1 MTTSPAYVDRPDVQH
16 CAISTANTNRDGTGT
31 LGTVCT
37 GPVTAAGAG
46 VLTRIERVTV
56 KALVTTT
63 AGMIRFFLSTDG
75 GTTKRFLTEL
85 AVSAVTPS
93 ATVAAFEAT
102 VPALVGLR
110 LPGGNGSAA
119 QAILYA
125 ATEKAETF
133 HVVAE
138 LGVALG

>member
-1 MTTSPAYVDRPDVQH
+1 MTTSPAYVDRPDIQY
-16 CAISTANTNRDGTGT
+16 CAISVANTNRDGTGA

-46 VLTRIERVTV
+46 VLARIERVTI
-56 KALVTTT
+56 KAVGTTT
-63 AGMIRFFLSTDG
+63 AGMIRFFVSNDG
-75 GTTKRFLTEL
+75 GTTKRFLTEFP
-85 AVSAVTPS
+85 VTAVTPS
-93 ATVAAFEAT
+93 ASGVSFEST
-102 VPALVGLR
+102 VPGLVGLK
-110 LPGGNGSAA
+110 LSGGNGSAA

-133 HVVAE
+133 HVIAE